1 MPMTRVVMPQLGE
14 SVHEGTISKWLVKPG
29 DKVVEFEPMLEVD
42 TDKVSAEVPSPV
54 TGILREILA
63 KEGETVQAGAEIAV
77 VEVGGDGETAAP
89 APTASEPKKTETKKE
104 TPVAETAEAPAP
116 APTASEPKKT
126 ETKKATPAAETAEPP
141 APAPT
146 ASEPK
151 ETETKKE
158 TPVAETAEPPAP
170 APADGAAA
178 VKAEAAPAPE
188 AKDESPAEAPAPAPA
203 DGAAAVKAEAAPAPE
218 AKDESPPEIPSPA
231 QEEGPEPAPPLA
243 TGEHRYSP
251 AVQMVASELKV
262 DLSKI
267 SGTGIGGRVTKKD
280 VQDFAASAKDAPTA
294 PVAPSAAA
302 AAGQGDQVVQL
313 TRVRRLIAENMSRSK
328 STIPHAWQTQ
338 EADMSGVVANRAAN
352 KVAFQTQEGFSL
364 TYLPYVMAAAV
375 SALREHRE
383 VNSTF
388 NETELIVHRDI
399 NLGVSVGLED
409 TLVVP
414 VVRRADGLSIAGLA
428 RAVNDIATRAR
439 SKQLKADDLAGAT
452 FTVNNSGTFG
462 TLFSYSVINPGQAGI
477 LTMEAIVDRPM
488 AVGGMIGIKPMM
500 YLCFSFDHRVL
511 DGLQAARF
519 LVSCRKWLE
528 AVTVES
534 PIY

>member
-1 MPMTRVVMPQLGE
+1 MPGTTKRVVMPQLGE
-14 SVHEGTISKWLVKPG
+14 SVHEGTISKWLVQPG

-42 TDKVSAEVPSPV
+42 TDKVSAEVPAPV

-63 KEGETVQAGAEIAV
+63 TEGQTVQAGAEIAV
-77 VEVGGDGETAAP
+77 VEVGGD
-89 APTASEPKKTETKKE
+89 S
-104 TPVAETAEAPAP
+104 EAPAP
-116 APTASEPKKT
+116 EPK
-126 ETKKATPAAETAEPP
+126 ASAPAAEPKPDGPKKAAPQAA
-141 APAPT
+141 APA
-146 ASEPK
+146 A
-151 ETETKKE
+151 
-158 TPVAETAEPPAP
+158 
-170 APADGAAA
+170 
-178 VKAEAAPAPE
+178 AEAAPAAKAEKAAPE
-188 AKDESPAEAPAPAPA
+188 PKDDAPAAPPPAAAPPAEVP
-203 DGAAAVKAEAAPAPE
+203 
-218 AKDESPPEIPSPA
+218 SPPEA
-231 QEEGPEPAPPLA
+231 QGEGRESAQPLA

-262 DLSKI
+262 DLTKVE
-267 SGTGIGGRVTKKD
+267 GTGIGGRVTKKD
-280 VQDFAASAKDAPTA
+280 VQDFATAAKAAPAARAAA
-294 PVAPSAAA
+294 PPSPSAPAVP
-302 AAGQGDQVVQL
+302 GEGDQIIQL
-313 TRVRRLIAENMSRSK
+313 TRVRRLIAENMVRSK

-338 EADMSGVVANRAAN
+338 EADMSGVVANRTAN
-352 KVAFQTQEGFSL
+352 KAAFQKQEGFSL
-364 TYLPYVMAAAV
+364 TYLPYVMAATV
-375 SALREHRE
+375 SALREHPE

-428 RAVNDIATRAR
+428 RAVNDVATRAR
-439 SKQLKADDLAGAT
+439 SKQLKADDLVGGT

-477 LTMEAIVDRPM
+477 LTMEAIVERPV
-488 AVGGMIGIKPMM
+488 AVEGMIGIKPMM

-511 DGLQAARF
+511 DGLMAARF

-528 AVTVES
+528 AVTAES

>member
-1 MPMTRVVMPQLGE
+1 MAGTTKRVVMPQLGE

-42 TDKVSAEVPSPV
+42 TDKVSAEVPAPV
-54 TGILREILA
+54 TGILKEILA
-63 KEGETVQAGAEIAV
+63 KEGQTVQAGAEIAV
-77 VEVGGDGETAAP
+77 VEVGGDGD
-89 APTASEPKKTETKKE
+89 APTPSPPAGEVARRAGGGAQPKKADSKQ
-104 TPVAETAEAPAP
+104 TPAAATPEAPAP
-116 APTASEPKKT
+116 APTDGAP
-126 ETKKATPAAETAEPP
+126 PAKAETAP
-141 APAPT
+141 AP
-146 ASEPK
+146 K
-151 ETETKKE
+151 
-158 TPVAETAEPPAP
+158 
-170 APADGAAA
+170 
-178 VKAEAAPAPE
+178 
-188 AKDESPAEAPAPAPA
+188 
-203 DGAAAVKAEAAPAPE
+203 
-218 AKDESPPEIPSPA
+218 
-231 QEEGPEPAPPLA
+231 EPAPQPSPPPAGEVPELA

-267 SGTGIGGRVTKKD
+267 NGTGIGGRVTKND
-280 VQDFAASAKDAPTA
+280 VQDFAASAKAAPA
-294 PVAPSAAA
+294 AQPAAAPSAP
-302 AAGQGDQVVQL
+302 GEGDQVVQL
-313 TRVRRLIAENMSRSK
+313 TRVRRLIAENMTRSK

-338 EADMSGVVANRAAN
+338 EADMSGVVANRNAN
-352 KVAFQTQEGFSL
+352 KAAFQKQEGFSL

-375 SALREHRE
+375 SALREHPE

-388 NETELIVHRDI
+388 NDTELIVHRDI

-439 SKQLKADDLAGAT
+439 TKQLKADDLAGAT

-477 LTMEAIVDRPM
+477 LTMEAIVSRPV
-488 AVGGMIGIKPMM
+488 AVEGMIGIKPMM

-534 PIY
+534 PVY